1 MYQRILVPVD
11 GSHAANLALQEAIKL
26 AGNLSAQLRLVYVLD
41 ELNFVNPEGY
51 VDFAALR
58 EIHQQTAAQV
68 LAQAAGHVQQS
79 GIAVESGIL
88 ETLLKNIEQTI
99 DTEASRWK
107 ADLIV
112 MGTHG
117 RAGLNRLLFGSV
129 AEGVVRHA
137 LIPVLL
143 VREPTESLT

>member
-26 AGNLSAQLRLVYVLD
+26 ARSLSAQLRLVYVLD

-51 VDFAALR
+51 VDFEALR
-58 EIHQQTAAQV
+58 EIHQQTATQV
-68 LAQAAGHVQQS
+68 LTQAVGEVQQS
-79 GIAVESGIL
+79 GIAVESGVL
-88 ETLLKNIEQTI
+88 EALLENIEQTI

-117 RAGLNRLLFGSV
+117 RVGLNRLLFGSV

-143 VREPTESLT
+143 VRGSTASST